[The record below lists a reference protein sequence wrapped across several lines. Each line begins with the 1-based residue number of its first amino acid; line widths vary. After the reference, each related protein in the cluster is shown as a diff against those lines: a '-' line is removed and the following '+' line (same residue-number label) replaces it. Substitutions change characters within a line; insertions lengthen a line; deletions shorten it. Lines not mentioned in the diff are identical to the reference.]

1 MTRWRA
7 WAQGAS
13 PRLRGLADSAYLT
26 ALHQLARRELSEAQ
40 IRQRLTRRGF
50 DSDDIDTAIARLRQD
65 GSLDDVRVAM
75 AIARSQLSLKKRG
88 ARRVRRE
95 IEAAGIASAL
105 ADRAVAEVFADVDA
119 DALLA
124 AAIDRRLGTRRLDD
138 DREMARL
145 YRYLVG
151 QGFDSDKSMAAL
163 RKRRKT

>member
-1 MTRWRA
+1 M
-7 WAQGAS
+7 
-13 PRLRGLADSAYLT
+13 ADSIYLT
-26 ALHQLARRELSEAQ
+26 ALKQLARRELSEAQ
-40 IRQRLTRRGF
+40 LRQRLSRRKF
-50 DSDDIDTAIARLRQD
+50 SPDDIDTTIARLLQD
-65 GSLDDVRVAM
+65 GSLDDARVAG

-105 ADRAVAEVFADVDA
+105 AERAVAEVYGEVDGE
-119 DALLA
+119 ALLA

-151 QGFDSDKSMAAL
+151 QGFESDRAMVAL
-163 RKRRKT
+163 RKRRRT

>member
-1 MTRWRA
+1 M
-7 WAQGAS
+7 
-13 PRLRGLADSAYLT
+13 ADSAYLT
-26 ALHQLARRELSEAQ
+26 ALKQLARRELSEAQ
-40 IRQRLTRRGF
+40 LRQRLSRRKF
-50 DSDDIDTAIARLRQD
+50 SPDDIDTTIARLLQD
-65 GSLDDVRVAM
+65 GSLDDARVAG

-105 ADRAVAEVFADVDA
+105 AERAVAEVYGEVDGE
-119 DALLA
+119 ALLA

-151 QGFDSDKSMAAL
+151 QGFESDRAMAAL
-163 RKRRKT
+163 RKRRRT

>member
-1 MTRWRA
+1 
-7 WAQGAS
+7 
-13 PRLRGLADSAYLT
+13 LADNAYLT
-26 ALHQLARRELSEAQ
+26 ALRQLARRELSEAQ
-40 IRQRLTRRGF
+40 LRQRLSRRGF
-50 DSDDIDTAIARLRQD
+50 TPDDIDSAVTRLRQD
-65 GSLDDVRVAM
+65 GSLDDARTAA

-88 ARRVRRE
+88 ERRVRRE

-105 ADRAVAEVFADVDA
+105 ADRAVAEVYGEVDA

-151 QGFDSDKSMAAL
+151 QGFESDRAMAAL